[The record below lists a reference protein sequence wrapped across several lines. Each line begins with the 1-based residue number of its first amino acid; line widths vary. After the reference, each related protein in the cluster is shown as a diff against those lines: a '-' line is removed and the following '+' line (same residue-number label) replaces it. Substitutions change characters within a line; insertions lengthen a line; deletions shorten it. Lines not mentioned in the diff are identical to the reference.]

1 MCFYGR
7 NCRPYAKKVHSVPCL
22 TGEHGRAEADGRL
35 LQRKK
40 CRTLDALLRNV
51 FISDVVRLVWLLNR
65 FNEDVDFSNYSDF
78 LLQRGRFDRL
88 CWQLVFGTFF
98 SESDGMESDH
108 LGTWP
113 AANLKSTYTVLLLDK
128 VNLSGAHV
136 KTQRPTCEEVAT
148 NMSIQNSILCTV
160 RPMHRAPIDQP
171 WGYLDMK

>member
-1 MCFYGR
+1 MPFLHALAARAKVGGLGLTAPAA
-7 NCRPYAKKVHSVPCL
+7 RPFSTPSVKAVKNVFLWSQLPPICKKVHSVPCL

-40 CRTLDALLRNV
+40 CRTLVALLRNV

-98 SESDGMESDH
+98 SARRYGE
-108 LGTWP
+108 
-113 AANLKSTYTVLLLDK
+113 
-128 VNLSGAHV
+128 
-136 KTQRPTCEEVAT
+136 RPPWDVTSSQFEVDIYSFA
-148 NMSIQNSILCTV
+148 S
-160 RPMHRAPIDQP
+160 
-171 WGYLDMK
+171 